1 MVRKPALWMET
12 LATDRDNGLL
22 RSRAGETMERQR
34 IGCHTASGPNVL
46 FLTPVPRYPLEQY
59 EILRDV
65 VGQ

>member
-1 MVRKPALWMET
+1 M
-12 LATDRDNGLL
+12 ATDRDNGLL